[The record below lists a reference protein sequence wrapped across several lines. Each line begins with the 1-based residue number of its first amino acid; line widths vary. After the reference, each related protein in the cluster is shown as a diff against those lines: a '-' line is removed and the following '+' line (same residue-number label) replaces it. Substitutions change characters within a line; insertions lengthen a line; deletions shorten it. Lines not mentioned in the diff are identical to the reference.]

1 MKDFQLEW
9 QATKESEGRLLRE
22 FLFEQSVSK
31 AALTDI
37 KFNGGL
43 IAVNGKEVTVRHLLR
58 EGDRVLVRFPQ
69 EQPSEGLAPEQLPL
83 DIVYED
89 DYVLVINKAPYMNTI
104 PSREHPAGSV
114 ANAVLGHYKKTGINS
129 TFHVVTR
136 LDRDTSGLLLI
147 AKHRHI
153 HYLLSEQ
160 QKQRRIKRT
169 YEALVYGSV
178 SGDGVIEE
186 PIGRKTTSIIE
197 REVRSDGQYALTSY
211 ASLGGF
217 GRFSHV
223 ELNLGT
229 GRTHQI
235 RVHMSY
241 IGHPLLGDSLYGGSR
256 DDIGRQALH
265 CKRLEFYH
273 PISGE
278 RIVFRKAMP
287 EDMKKLL
294 EADV

>member
-9 QATKESEGRLLRE
+9 QATKESEGKLLRE
-22 FLFEQSVSK
+22 FLLGQSVSK

-58 EGDRVLVRFPQ
+58 EGDQVLLRFPA
-69 EQPSEGLAPEQLPL
+69 ELPSEGLVPEQLPL

-104 PSREHPAGSV
+104 PSREHPSGSV
-114 ANAVLGHYKKTGINS
+114 ANAVLGHYSQTGIAS

-160 QKQRRIKRT
+160 QKERRIKRT
-169 YEALVYGSV
+169 YEALVHGNV
-178 SGDGVIEE
+178 DGEGVIEE

-211 ASLGGF
+211 ASLGVYKH
-217 GRFSHV
+217 FSRV

-241 IGHPLLGDSLYGGSR
+241 IGHPLLGDTLYGGSR
-256 DDIGRQALH
+256 GLIGRQALH
-265 CKRLEFYH
+265 CKQLEFVH
-273 PISGE
+273 PVSDE
-278 RIVFRKAMP
+278 KMVLRKGMP
-287 EDMKKLL
+287 EDMEKLL
-294 EADV
+294 EANA